1 VACDRV
7 NFIHI
12 PHQELSAVL
21 HSTEQ
26 FIMQSFYT
34 IIDDG
39 LKGPKH
45 VRVSGFHKNIV
56 DRIEFCVFVGS
67 NDGD

>member
-1 VACDRV
+1 V
-7 NFIHI
+7 NFVYI

-39 LKGPKH
+39 LKGSKH
-45 VRVSGFHKNIV
+45 VRVSGSHKNIV
-56 DRIEFCVFVGS
+56 DIIECCVFVGL